1 MKNNEQLLKDLLQQ
15 FIDKSGRQRL
25 YDERRVLS
33 LWAEVVEPMVV
44 QNTQCKDIKNGVLT
58 VKVTNAALRFEL
70 LARKSEIIRRLNERL
85 GVEVVKD
92 VIFR

>member
-15 FIDKSGRQRL
+15 FIDKSGKQRL

-33 LWAEVVEPMVV
+33 LWTEVVEPVV
-44 QNTQCKDIKNGVLT
+44 AQNTQCKDIKNGVLT

-70 LARKSEIIRRLNERL
+70 LARKSDIIRRLNERL

-92 VIFR
+92 IIF

>member
-1 MKNNEQLLKDLLQQ
+1 MKNNEQFLKDLLQQ

-25 YDERRVLS
+25 FDERRVLS
-33 LWAEVVEPMVV
+33 LWAEVMEPYVA
-44 QNTQCKDIKNGVLT
+44 QNAQCKDIKNGVLK

-70 LARKSEIIRRLNERL
+70 LASKSEIIHRLNERL

-92 VIFR
+92 IIF